1 MDDVRTILEPF
12 ETVLF
17 RINYRNKTLSWPFVI
32 YKSHQI
38 IIYPTNYDRYSLFTL
53 YSLNNSHI
61 QNVIV
66 INQLLRAIV
75 KTVSTVCTVESA
87 TVEQPK
93 MILFV
98 QIAT

>member
-1 MDDVRTILEPF
+1 M
-12 ETVLF
+12 
-17 RINYRNKTLSWPFVI
+17 
-32 YKSHQI
+32 
-38 IIYPTNYDRYSLFTL
+38 YSLFTL
-53 YSLNNSHI
+53 YSLNYSHI
-61 QNVIV
+61 QHVIG

-75 KTVSTVCTVESA
+75 KNVSTDGTVESA

>member
-1 MDDVRTILEPF
+1 MILNRF
-12 ETVLF
+12 LF
-17 RINYRNKTLSWPFVI
+17 MY
-32 YKSHQI
+32 
-38 IIYPTNYDRYSLFTL
+38 
-53 YSLNNSHI
+53 SHI
-61 QNVIV
+61 QHVIG

-75 KTVSTVCTVESA
+75 KTVSTGCSVESA

>member
-1 MDDVRTILEPF
+1 MILN
-12 ETVLF
+12 
-17 RINYRNKTLSWPFVI
+17 R
-32 YKSHQI
+32 
-38 IIYPTNYDRYSLFTL
+38 SLFM
-53 YSLNNSHI
+53 YSHI
-61 QNVIV
+61 QHEIG

-75 KTVSTVCTVESA
+75 KIVSTGCSVEPA